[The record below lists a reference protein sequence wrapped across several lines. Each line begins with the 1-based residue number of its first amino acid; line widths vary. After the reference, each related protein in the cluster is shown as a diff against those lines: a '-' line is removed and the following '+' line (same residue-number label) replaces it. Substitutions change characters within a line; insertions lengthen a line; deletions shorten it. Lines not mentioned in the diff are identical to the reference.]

1 MIGKDNPFHY
11 YLDFLTSS
19 TLELRRYENERHYK
33 HDYQAPRRPRREWQ
47 GYTKEA
53 NFISW
58 NGNAAKLDI
67 REWHPNH
74 ERCGKGIT
82 LTEDEGRNLYAALKA
97 IYEKE

>member
-1 MIGKDNPFHY
+1 MIGNDNPFHY
-11 YLDFLTSS
+11 YHDFLTSS

-33 HDYQAPRRPRREWQ
+33 HDYQAPR
-47 GYTKEA
+47 YTKEA

-58 NGNAAKLDI
+58 NGNVAQLDI

-74 ERCGKGIT
+74 ERCGTGIT
-82 LTEDEGRNLYAALKA
+82 LTEDEGRNLYAALKT